1 MAQNREKKRLV
12 LLRDGL
18 QAGFLYSDQAT
29 SKRYFGFKTDER
41 GIVWVRECT
50 SKEKS
55 WLGKIVFED
64 KKVKGTEALSGD
76 GRKVSLFT
84 YH

>member
-1 MAQNREKKRLV
+1 MPQTTEEERLV

-41 GIVWVRECT
+41 GSVWVRECT
-50 SKEKS
+50 NKEKS
-55 WLGKIVFED
+55 WLGKIIFKD
-64 KKVKGTEALSGD
+64 KKVKRIEVLSED
-76 GRKVSLFT
+76 GRKVFLFM

>member
-1 MAQNREKKRLV
+1 MTQNTEKKRLV

-18 QAGFLYSDQAT
+18 QAGFLYSVQAT

-50 SKEKS
+50 NKEKS
-55 WLGKIVFED
+55 WLSKIIFKD
-64 KKVKGTEALSGD
+64 KKIKGIDALSGD